1 MRWNIVTDSSCDL
14 FPEEYENG
22 EVGLSSVP
30 FVISVGDRDFKDD
43 ENLDVAEMVDA
54 MEEYSGVSRSSCPS
68 PDEWLKE
75 FDKAE
80 MNIALPISSNLS
92 GSMNS
97 AVVAQNMAL
106 ENNPDKRVAVV
117 DSHSTGPEVT
127 MCVERIRDMI
137 KSGMNFDNIVSEV
150 QNFFKD
156 THIAFALS
164 SFDNLVKNGRM
175 NKIVGFI
182 AKKLGMWGIGVGS
195 DEGKIEIKGK
205 VRGSVRMIGMLIDEM
220 KEKGFNGGRVII
232 SHCQNSKLAEVLRDK
247 IISTWNSADVLI
259 MPTRGLCSF
268 YAEREGLILSF

>member
-1 MRWNIVTDSSCDL
+1 MICS
-14 FPEEYENG
+14 PKKEYENG
-22 EVGLSSVP
+22 EAGLSSVP

-75 FDKAE
+75 FDKAD
-80 MNIALPISSNLS
+80 MNIVLPISSNLS

-97 AVVAQNMAL
+97 ALTAKNLAL
-106 ENNPDKRVAVV
+106 ESSPEKKIAVV
-117 DSHSTGPEVT
+117 DSRSTGPEIA

-205 VRGSVRMIGMLIDEM
+205 VRGSVRMIGMLIEEM
-220 KEKGFNGGRVII
+220 KEKGFDGGRVII

-247 IISTWNSADVLI
+247 IISTWNSADVSI

>member
-1 MRWNIVTDSSCDL
+1 MKWNIVTDSSCDL

-75 FDKAE
+75 FDKAD
-80 MNIALPISSNLS
+80 MNIVLPISSNLS

-97 AVVAQNMAL
+97 ALTAKNLAL
-106 ENNPDKRVAVV
+106 ESSPEKKIAVV
-117 DSHSTGPEVT
+117 DSHSTGPEIA

-205 VRGSVRMIGMLIDEM
+205 VRGSVRMIGMLIEEM
-220 KEKGFNGGRVII
+220 KEKGFDGGRVII

-247 IISTWNSADVLI
+247 IISTWNSADVSI

>member
-1 MRWNIVTDSSCDL
+1 MKWNIVTDSSCDL

-75 FDKAE
+75 FDKAD
-80 MNIALPISSNLS
+80 MNIVLPISSNLS

-97 AVVAQNMAL
+97 ALTAKNLAL
-106 ENNPDKRVAVV
+106 ESSPEKKIAVV
-117 DSHSTGPEVT
+117 DSRSTGPEIA

-156 THIAFALS
+156 THITFALS

-205 VRGSVRMIGMLIDEM
+205 VRGSVRMIGMLIEEM
-220 KEKGFNGGRVII
+220 KEKGFDGGRVII

-247 IISTWNSADVLI
+247 IISTWNSADVSI

>member
-1 MRWNIVTDSSCDL
+1 MKWNIVTDSSCDL
-14 FPEEYENG
+14 FPSEYENG
-22 EVGLSSVP
+22 KVGLSSVS
-30 FVISVGDRDFKDD
+30 FVISVGDRDFRDD

-54 MEEYSGVSRSSCPS
+54 MEEYKGISRSACPS
-68 PDEWLKE
+68 PEDWLKE

-80 MNIALPISSNLS
+80 MNIVLPISSNLS

-106 ENNPDKRVAVV
+106 EADPEKKVAVV

-137 KSGMNFDNIVSEV
+137 KSGMNFENIVSEV
-150 QNFFKD
+150 EEFFKN

-175 NKIVGFI
+175 SKIVGFI
-182 AKKLGMWGIGVGS
+182 AKKLGMWGIGIGS
-195 DEGKIEIKGK
+195 DEGRIEIKGK
-205 VRGSVRMIGMLIDEM
+205 TRGSVRMIGMLIDEM
-220 KEKGFNGGRVII
+220 KEKGFTGGRVII
-232 SHCQNSKLAEVLRDK
+232 SHCQNSALAEVLRDK
-247 IISTWNSADVLI
+247 IISIWNSADVSI